1 MIFFHQELII
11 VLFPSQVNELL
22 ELEVSFYHSVKFKR
36 V

>member
-1 MIFFHQELII
+1 
-11 VLFPSQVNELL
+11 VNELL